1 VDNSKVLEEYGKYV
15 NTDAAP
21 SAPGRVASDLSRF
34 DRRRSVQR
42 AVQADPDAHPAQR
55 RREEAPTRSRLS
67 LGLLL
72 MYCLIAGLAV
82 LLISNYMNLTILTED
97 LSKLNVQL
105 EELQNEE
112 IILQKKFDERYILN
126 DIETYA
132 VNNLGMVKL
141 ESNMIEYIELSNPDT
156 ITMITPYQEDKVA
169 GLFRQIGEKLRDFL
183 EFLA

>member
-1 VDNSKVLEEYGKYV
+1 MDNTKVLEEYGKYV

-21 SAPGRVASDLSRF
+21 ASGRVASDLSRF
-34 DRRRSVQR
+34 DRRRSVQK
-42 AVQADPDAHPAQR
+42 AVQEDADSHPTER
-55 RREEAPTRSRLS
+55 RREEMPTRSRLS

-72 MYCLIAGLAV
+72 LYCLIAGLAV
-82 LLISNYMNLTILTED
+82 LLISNYMTLTILTED
-97 LSKLNVQL
+97 LSKLSRQM

-112 IILQKKFDERYILN
+112 IILQKQFDERYILN

-141 ESNMIEYIELSNPDT
+141 ESNMIEYIELANPDT
-156 ITMITPYQEDKVA
+156 ITMITPYEEDKVA